1 MILSFDD
8 HTFFT
13 NCWYVAKIDG
23 KMSEKHSRLDKTQIT
38 CTCKCNNQIHET
50 HLSLHNTVKRIFSYT
65 ENLSLNK

>member
-8 HTFFT
+8 HTFLL
-13 NCWYVAKIDG
+13 AKIDG
-23 KMSEKHSRLDKTQIT
+23 KMSEKHSRLDKTQVT
-38 CTCKCNNQIHET
+38 CTCKCNNQIHEK